1 MGRALDVILLERVL
15 TPPRVATP
23 TPARIA
29 PPPALIAIAYTAL
42 PRPRAALRSVSTAVA
57 AIATAT
63 ATATATETVTAA
75 HIIAILLHRPES
87 YPGTSSFPPGPSR
100 YEARQRAPPA
110 PPSSDPR
117 SKVSSLNALWSF
129 DVLKEDLSRPLKTHG
144 LL

>member
-1 MGRALDVILLERVL
+1 MILLERVL

-42 PRPRAALRSVSTAVA
+42 PRPRAALRSASTAVA
-57 AIATAT
+57 AT